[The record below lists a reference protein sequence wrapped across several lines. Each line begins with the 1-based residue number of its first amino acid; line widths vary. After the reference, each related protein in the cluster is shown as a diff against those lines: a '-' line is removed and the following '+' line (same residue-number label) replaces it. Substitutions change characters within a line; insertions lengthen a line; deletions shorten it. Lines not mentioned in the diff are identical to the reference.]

1 MAFTVATLVLEPNG
15 DFPEWL
21 EAQGVNA
28 EVARAMDSELGIRDY
43 GVLRAC
49 VGDGIVQA
57 ELLATARDR
66 LPFGFYAV
74 LRQVVKDLHGAELHD
89 ARMPHLDDAAA
100 SSASPGDVMLGG
112 LVDVLVAL
120 FSGLSSELLMSVKRL
135 GAMDGLKYEMP
146 SSGDAIGNEMM
157 MAEMDRPM
165 ENGERAGT
173 QPPDADDS
181 QPNLPVDRIKMKP
194 FGGETEDVNDSQS
207 DLPVVLIKNE
217 SFEGETEEMPTPDVD
232 DSQSDLPVEPF
243 IDAAEFTE
251 NAMLPRTWGHDYKKL
266 SSNTIFA
273 MTSQQIEDEG
283 CTLAVETA
291 PAPWAHEAQDAI
303 QNGEA
308 ASTCTRKY
316 VSLPPTEGFSF
327 ESVVASRNGLPLA
340 AVARSLTIGDGGSNN
355 PGVLPGCVVQ
365 KPYRCEVC
373 GHCFLKREYLNIH
386 LRTHTGEKPYCCK
399 VCGQTFSNQS
409 NLKRHHFKHTGEKPY
424 GCEICGRA
432 FSQSYSMKMHM
443 RMHTGE
449 KPYQCDVC
457 GKAFTHGSRLRQHQ
471 RIHRGSGAT
480 TA

>member
-15 DFPEWL
+15 DFPAWL

-49 VGDGIVQA
+49 VGDGIVRA

-74 LRQVVKDLHGAELHD
+74 LRQMVKALRGAELHD
-89 ARMPHLDDAAA
+89 AGMPHSDDAAA
-100 SSASPGDVMLGG
+100 SSASPGDVTLGG

-165 ENGERAGT
+165 ENGELAGT

-194 FGGETEDVNDSQS
+194 FRGKTEETPTPDVNDSQS

-217 SFEGETEEMPTPDVD
+217 SFGGETEEMPTPDVD

-243 IDAAEFTE
+243 I
-251 NAMLPRTWGHDYKKL
+251 
-266 SSNTIFA
+266 A

-303 QNGEA
+303 KNGEA
-308 ASTCTRKY
+308 ASTCTQKY

-327 ESVVASRNGLPLA
+327 ESSVARRNGLPLA
-340 AVARSLTIGDGGSNN
+340 AVARSLTIGDSGSNN

-373 GHCFLKREYLNIH
+373 GHCFLKREYLKIH

-399 VCGQTFSNQS
+399 VCGQTFSDQS
-409 NLKRHHFKHTGEKPY
+409 NFKRHHRKHTGEKPY
-424 GCEICGRA
+424 GCEVCGQA
-432 FSQSYSMKMHM
+432 FSQSFSMKVHM

-457 GKAFTHGSRLRQHQ
+457 GKAFTHGSKLRHHQ